1 MNARPK
7 TSEVIA
13 QAMGKSDVGGA
24 EAPRADNGSR
34 LDCFPT
40 AIWRFTVPDPAA
52 LNQKLLALADDERR
66 RDPAGIG
73 HRSSVL
79 GWHSKDQLHRRPEMA
94 EFLAILQDNVAH
106 VGRAYRIDTKQV
118 SLELATCW
126 IIVNGKFAS
135 GAVHCHPNAFLS
147 GVYYID
153 VAENCGDIFF
163 QDPRHAALMGAC
175 PVTGHTPWTV
185 RQISYRPAPGGM
197 LIFPSWLYHGVEP
210 NMSDAPRVSLSFNF
224 RLNWKARS

>member
-7 TSEVIA
+7 RSELVA
-13 QAMGKSDVGGA
+13 QDLPKVEPYGTTTARA
-24 EAPRADNGSR
+24 EKGVR

-40 AIWRFTVPDPAA
+40 AVWRFNVPDHEE
-52 LNQKLLALADDERR
+52 LNRKLLQLAEDERA
-66 RDPAGIG
+66 RDPAGVG

-79 GWHSKDQLHRRPEMA
+79 GWHSKDKLHRRPEMRD
-94 EFLAILQDNVAH
+94 FLATLHDNIAE

-118 SLELATCW
+118 GLELASCW

-135 GAVHCHPNAFLS
+135 GAVHCHPNAFFS
-147 GVYYID
+147 GVYYISA
-153 VAENCGDIFF
+153 AENCGDIFF

-175 PVTGHTPWTV
+175 PVTEHAPWTV

-210 NMSDAPRVSLSFNF
+210 NLSEAPRVSLSFNF
-224 RLNWKARS
+224 RLKWRATA

>member
-7 TSEVIA
+7 TSELMPHA
-13 QAMGKSDVGGA
+13 GGEPDA
-24 EAPRADNGSR
+24 RGADAPRADSGAR

-40 AIWRFTVPDPAA
+40 AIWRFTVPGHEE
-52 LNQKLLALADDERR
+52 LNQTLLQLANDERA

-79 GWHSKDQLHRRPEMA
+79 GWHSNDKLHRHPEMA
-94 EFLAILQDNVAH
+94 EFLAILQDNVAE
-106 VGRAYRIDTKQV
+106 VSRAYRIDTRQV
-118 SLELATCW
+118 GLELATCW

-147 GVYYID
+147 GVYYINA
-153 VAENCGDIFF
+153 AENCGDIFF

-175 PVTGHTPWTV
+175 PVTEHTAWTV

-210 NMSDAPRVSLSFNF
+210 NLSDAERVSLSFNF
-224 RLNWKARS
+224 RLKWK

>member
-7 TSEVIA
+7 RSELVA
-13 QAMGKSDVGGA
+13 QDLPKLEPHGTAAGA
-24 EAPRADNGSR
+24 EKGVR

-40 AIWRFTVPDPAA
+40 AVWRFNVPGHEE
-52 LNQKLLALADDERR
+52 LNRKLLQLAEDERA

-79 GWHSKDQLHRRPEMA
+79 GWHSKDKLHHRPEMRD
-94 EFLAILQDNVAH
+94 FLAILHDNIAE

-118 SLELATCW
+118 GLELASCW

-135 GAVHCHPNAFLS
+135 GAVHCHPNAFFS
-147 GVYYID
+147 GVYYISA
-153 VAENCGDIFF
+153 AENCGDIFF

-175 PVTGHTPWTV
+175 PVTEHAPWTV
-185 RQISYRPAPGGM
+185 RQISYRPAPGGL

-210 NMSDAPRVSLSFNF
+210 NLSEAPRVSLSFNF
-224 RLNWKARS
+224 RLKWKSTA

>member
-1 MNARPK
+1 MNPRPK
-7 TSEVIA
+7 ISELVPQPGREA
-13 QAMGKSDVGGA
+13 DAPGA
-24 EAPRADNGSR
+24 ETRRTDNGSR

-40 AIWRFTVPDPAA
+40 SIWRFTVPEHEA
-52 LNQKLLALADDERR
+52 LNRKLLQLAEDERR
-66 RDPAGIG
+66 RDPTGIG

-79 GWHSKDQLHRRPEMA
+79 GWHSNDQLHRRPEMA
-94 EFLAILQDNVAH
+94 EFLAILQDNVAQ

-147 GVYYID
+147 GVYYINA
-153 VAENCGDIFF
+153 AENCGDIFF

-175 PVTGHTPWTV
+175 PVTEHTPWTV
-185 RQISYRPAPGGM
+185 RQISHRPTPGGM

-210 NMSDAPRVSLSFNF
+210 NLSEAPRASLSFNF
-224 RLNWKARS
+224 RLNWKGRS

>member
-7 TSEVIA
+7 TAELIP
-13 QAMGKSDVGGA
+13 QALGEADARGA
-24 EAPRADNGSR
+24 EARCAKNGAR

-40 AIWRFTVPDPAA
+40 SIWRFSVPGHEA
-52 LNQKLLALADDERR
+52 LNRKLLQLAEEERR
-66 RDPAGIG
+66 RDPAGLR

-79 GWHSKDQLHRRPEMA
+79 GWHSTDQLHRRPEMA
-94 EFLAILQDNVAH
+94 EFLAILQDNVAQ
-106 VGRAYRIDTKQV
+106 VGLAYRIDAEQV

-126 IIVNGKFAS
+126 IIVNAKFAS

-147 GVYYID
+147 GAYYINA
-153 VAENCGDIFF
+153 AENCGDIFF

-175 PVTGHTPWTV
+175 PVTEHTPWTV

-197 LIFPSWLYHGVEP
+197 LIFSSWINHGVEP
-210 NMSDAPRVSLSFNF
+210 NLSAAPRVSLSFSF
-224 RLNWKARS
+224 RLSWKARS

>member
-7 TSEVIA
+7 TSELIA
-13 QAMGKSDVGGA
+13 HAMGKADPPGV
-24 EAPRADNGSR
+24 EAGRADSASR

-40 AIWRFTVPDPAA
+40 SIWRFTLPDHET
-52 LNQKLLALADDERR
+52 LNRNLLRLAQDERR

-79 GWHSKDQLHRRPEMA
+79 GWHSTDRLHRRPEMA
-94 EFLAILQDNVAH
+94 EFLALLQDNVAE

-126 IIVNGKFAS
+126 IIINGKFAC

-147 GVYYID
+147 GAYYITA
-153 VAENCGDIFF
+153 AENCGDIFF

-175 PVTGHTPWTV
+175 PVTEHAPWTV
-185 RQISYRPAPGGM
+185 RQISYRPSPGSM

-210 NMSDAPRVSLSFNF
+210 NLSEAPRVSLSFNF

>member
-1 MNARPK
+1 MNPRPK
-7 TSEVIA
+7 TSELVP
-13 QAMGKSDVGGA
+13 QRVGEADPPGA
-24 EAPRADNGSR
+24 ETQRTDNGSR

-40 AIWRFTVPDPAA
+40 SIWRFTVPEHEA
-52 LNQKLLALADDERR
+52 LNRNFLQLAEDERR
-66 RDPAGIG
+66 RDPTGIG
-73 HRSSVL
+73 RRSSVL
-79 GWHSKDQLHRRPEMA
+79 GWHSKDQLHRHPEMA
-94 EFLAILQDNVAH
+94 EFLGILQDNVAQ

-135 GAVHCHPNAFLS
+135 GAAHCHPNAFLS
-147 GVYYID
+147 GVYYINA
-153 VAENCGDIFF
+153 AENCGDIFF

-175 PVTGHTPWTV
+175 PVTEHTAWTV

-210 NMSDAPRVSLSFNF
+210 NLSDEPRVSLSFNF
-224 RLNWKARS
+224 RLSWKARS

>member
-1 MNARPK
+1 MNARPR
-7 TSEVIA
+7 TSELMPQDLP
-13 QAMGKSDVGGA
+13 QAGA
-24 EAPRADNGSR
+24 SGAAATRADKGAR

-40 AIWRFTVPDPAA
+40 AVWRFHVAGHQE
-52 LNQKLLALADDERR
+52 LNRKLLQLAEDERG

-79 GWHSKDQLHRRPEMA
+79 GWHSRDELHRRPEMQD
-94 EFLAILQDNVAH
+94 FLAILHDNIAEVS
-106 VGRAYRIDTKQV
+106 RAYRIDTKQAG
-118 SLELATCW
+118 LELATCW

-135 GAVHCHPNAFLS
+135 GAVHCHPNAFMS
-147 GVYYID
+147 GVYYISA
-153 VAENCGDIFF
+153 AENCGDIFF

-175 PVTGHTPWTV
+175 PVTEHAPWTV

-210 NMSDAPRVSLSFNF
+210 NMSEAPRVSLSFNF
-224 RLNWKARS
+224 RLQWKSRV

>member
-7 TSEVIA
+7 SSELTGQEHQQPDSHPG
-13 QAMGKSDVGGA
+13 QANRTA
-24 EAPRADNGSR
+24 EGTR

-40 AIWRFTVPDPAA
+40 SIWRFTVPDHEA
-52 LNQKLLALADDERR
+52 LNRTLIGLAEDERR
-66 RDPAGIG
+66 RDPTGIG

-94 EFLAILQDNVAH
+94 EFLAILQDNVAQ

-118 SLELATCW
+118 ALELATCW

-135 GAVHCHPNAFLS
+135 GAVHCHPNSFLS
-147 GVYYID
+147 GVYYINA
-153 VAENCGDIFF
+153 AENCGDIFF

-175 PVTGHTPWTV
+175 PVTEHTPWTV
-185 RQISYRPAPGGM
+185 RQISHRPAPGGM

-210 NMSDAPRVSLSFNF
+210 NLSDAPRVSLSFNF
-224 RLNWKARS
+224 RLNWKARL